1 MDNLN
6 RIKEL
11 VRELTLEEVIAL
23 LPAYKDTEEESLDK
37 EFNSCLDEVITKI
50 NELKSNGN

>member
-11 VRELTLEEVIAL
+11 VRELTLEEVLAL
-23 LPAYKDTEEESLDK
+23 LPEYEETDEEVFDRG
-37 EFNSCLDEVITKI
+37 FNSCLGEVINKI
-50 NELKSNGN
+50 NKLKSNGN